1 MGSILVR
8 AHARSNLKMA
18 SFFEIFINN
27 SYYFKNDNNNSN
39 IILLLLLLLFIII
52 IIIIIII
59 RVKQDFPILNS
70 YRCFINCLYF
80 ILFYFKQ
87 LKETFEF

>member
-18 SFFEIFINN
+18 SFFEIFIND

-39 IILLLLLLLFIII
+39 ININIII

-59 RVKQDFPILNS
+59 YNNNKKKGQAGLP
-70 YRCFINCLYF
+70 
-80 ILFYFKQ
+80 
-87 LKETFEF
+87 